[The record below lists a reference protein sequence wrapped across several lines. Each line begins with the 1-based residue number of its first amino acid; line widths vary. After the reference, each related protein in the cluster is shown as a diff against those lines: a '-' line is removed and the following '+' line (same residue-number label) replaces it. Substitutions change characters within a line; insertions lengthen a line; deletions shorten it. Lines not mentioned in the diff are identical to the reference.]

1 MVEKVWTWDNCK
13 DKIRSLSGR
22 LGFPKSSTLEF
33 LKLRLSLEDGRIFDE
48 IRDEYFG
55 NTEPIYCVLAGYA
68 DSEPVP
74 ESGELISFSKLPG
87 GDLYRSVF
95 LERAAKPVER
105 LFGFNPELLY
115 KVAKVFNASRL
126 DLGDCSVKIYALP
139 LIPIVY
145 VIWGE
150 DEEFPASV
158 NVLFDS
164 TVKNY
169 LTTEQ
174 AVLLSELTSLR
185 LRHAYEKYEKKVKI
199 QRGFYH
205 RHP

>member
-1 MVEKVWTWDNCK
+1 MLEKIWTWDNCR
-13 DKIRSLSGR
+13 DKIKSLSGR
-22 LGFPKSSTLEF
+22 LGFSKSSTLEF

-48 IRDEYFG
+48 IRNEYYK
-55 NTEPIYCVLAGYA
+55 NVEPIYCVLTGYA
-68 DSEPVP
+68 DAKPIS
-74 ESGELISFSKLPG
+74 ESGKLISFSKLPG

-95 LERAAKPVER
+95 LERVAKPIEH
-105 LFGFNPELLY
+105 LFNSNPELLY
-115 KVAKVFNASRL
+115 ETAKIFNASRL
-126 DLGDCSVKIYALP
+126 DFGDCSVKINALP

-158 NVLFDS
+158 NILFDS

-174 AVLLSELTSLR
+174 TVLLSELTSIR
-185 LRHAYEKYEKKVKI
+185 LKHAYKYIVVK
-199 QRGFYH
+199 
-205 RHP
+205 

>member
-13 DKIRSLSGR
+13 DKIKSLSGR

-48 IRDEYFG
+48 IRGKYFE
-55 NTEPIYCVLAGYA
+55 NIEPIYCILTGYA
-68 DSEPVP
+68 DSEPIP

-95 LERAAKPVER
+95 LGRVAKPIEQ
-105 LFGFNPELLY
+105 LFGSNPELLY
-115 KVAKVFNASRL
+115 RIAKIFNASKL
-126 DLGDCSVKIYALP
+126 NLGDCSVKIYALP

-145 VIWGE
+145 VVWSG
-150 DEEFPASV
+150 DDEFPAFV

-174 AVLLSELTSLR
+174 TVLLSELTSIR
-185 LRHAYEKYEKKVKI
+185 LKHAYMRYE
-199 QRGFYH
+199 RGEAKE
-205 RHP
+205 